1 MNVVAKGGLNKMTW
15 TLLAT
20 HLSMQFGDTQAL
32 DDLSIEFKSGE
43 IHGVVGHNGA
53 GKSTLLQILSGA
65 LTPSEGD
72 LTLDGTN
79 LNFSEPFQAIKAGI
93 ACVYQELSL
102 PTNLTVTECLFLGHE
117 IGKFGV
123 LSKKEMNKRAQILC
137 DEYGIEVDSSKTMC
151 SDLSISQRQLLE
163 IAAASNRR
171 ARVLLF
177 DEPTTA
183 LEPKQVEILFKLMRK
198 LAREENLVVIF
209 VDHRL
214 DEILSVCDR
223 VTALAD
229 GKIRLS
235 EDVANLDIAKL
246 TEAIIGIPRV
256 RTSNVNESRFGDDA
270 TLGEKETDNDLLLEI
285 KFLKGSRL
293 NVNEFTLVNGEIV
306 GLYGLNGSGRSR
318 FLKTLYGV
326 NYFESGSILFKGKV
340 FNPKEP
346 KSALNSGIAYLSEE
360 RKSDGFIPLM
370 NAYENISLSVL
381 SRYKR
386 LKLFINHKMKIEASQ
401 RAIQAVNALGNLRG
415 PIVRLSGGNQQKV
428 LFAGSILKNPSLL
441 LIDEPTIGIDV
452 GAKKEIYELIKK
464 LAHDNGVSVIF
475 SAGEEEEILTLA
487 DSVVIFRDGATTGK
501 KFKSSDLSIQVL
513 RTLAIKGA

>member
-1 MNVVAKGGLNKMTW
+1 MVAKSGLNEMTW
-15 TLLAT
+15 SLLAT

-32 DDLSIEFKSGE
+32 NDVSIEFKSGE

-53 GKSTLLQILSGA
+53 GKSTLLQVLSGA
-65 LTPSEGD
+65 LTPGEGG

-79 LNFSEPFQAIKAGI
+79 LNFSEPFQAINAGI

-117 IGKFGV
+117 IGNFGV
-123 LSKKEMNKRAQILC
+123 LSKKEMNKKAQILC
-137 DEYGIEVDSSKTMC
+137 DEYGIEVDSGKTVC
-151 SDLSISQRQLLE
+151 SELSISQRQLLE

-198 LAREENLVVIF
+198 LAQEENLVVIF

-235 EDVANLDIAKL
+235 EDVANLNITKL
-246 TEAIIGIPRV
+246 TEAIVGISQLRA
-256 RTSNVNESRFGDDA
+256 SNTNKGSFSTNV
-270 TLGEKETDNDLLLEI
+270 TLGKKESNNELLLEI
-285 KFLKGSRL
+285 KSLKSSRL
-293 NVNEFTLVNGEIV
+293 AVNEFTLSKGEIV

-326 NYFESGSILFKGKV
+326 NHFDSGSILFKRKV
-340 FNPKEP
+340 FKPTEP
-346 KSALNSGIAYLSEE
+346 KSALDLGIAYLSED
-360 RKSDGFIPLM
+360 RKNDGFIPLM
-370 NAYENISLSVL
+370 NAYENISIAVL

-386 LKLFINHKMKIEASQ
+386 LKLFINHKIKIEASK
-401 RAIQAVNALGNLRG
+401 AVIQSVNALGNLRG

-441 LIDEPTIGIDV
+441 LLDEPTKGIDV
-452 GAKKEIYELIKK
+452 GAKKEIYELIKT
-464 LAHDNGVSVIF
+464 LAHDKGVSVIF

-487 DSVVIFRDGATTGK
+487 DSVVIFRDGITTGK
-501 KFKSSDLSIQVL
+501 KFKTNELSIQML

>member
-1 MNVVAKGGLNKMTW
+1 MVAKSGLNKMTW
-15 TLLAT
+15 SLLAT
-20 HLSMQFGDTQAL
+20 HLSMKFGDTQAL
-32 DDLSIEFKSGE
+32 NDVSIEFKSGE

-53 GKSTLLQILSGA
+53 GKSTLLQVLSGA
-65 LTPSEGD
+65 LTPGD
-72 LTLDGTN
+72 GTLTLDGTN

-117 IGKFGV
+117 IGNFGV

-137 DEYGIEVDSSKTMC
+137 NEYGIEVNSGKTVC

-171 ARVLLF
+171 ARVILF

-198 LAREENLVVIF
+198 LAQEENLVVIF

-214 DEILSVCDR
+214 DEILSVCDK

-229 GKIRLS
+229 GKIRIS
-235 EDVANLDIAKL
+235 DDVANLDIAKL
-246 TEAIIGIPRV
+246 TEAIVGIPRV
-256 RTSNVNESRFGDDA
+256 RTSHINESRFGTDA
-270 TLGEKETDNDLLLEI
+270 TLDKTETNEELLLEI
-285 KFLKGSRL
+285 ESLKSSRL
-293 NVNEFTLVNGEIV
+293 DVNKFNLSRGEIV

-326 NYFESGSILFKGKV
+326 NYFDSGLILFKRTRFK
-340 FNPKEP
+340 PSEP
-346 KSALNSGIAYLSEE
+346 KSALNLGIAYLSEE
-360 RKSDGFIPLM
+360 RKNDGFIPLM

-381 SRYKR
+381 SRYKK

-401 RAIQAVNALGNLRG
+401 EAIQSINALGNLRG

-441 LIDEPTIGIDV
+441 LLDEPTKGIDV
-452 GAKKEIYELIKK
+452 GAKKEIYELIKT
-464 LAHDNGVSVIF
+464 LAHERGVSVIF

-501 KFKSSDLSIQVL
+501 KFKSSELSIQML

>member
-1 MNVVAKGGLNKMTW
+1 MTW
-15 TLLAT
+15 SLLAT
-20 HLSMQFGDTQAL
+20 HLSMQFGDTHAL
-32 DDLSIEFKSGE
+32 DDVSIEFTSGE

-53 GKSTLLQILSGA
+53 GKSTLLQVLSGA
-65 LTPSEGD
+65 LAPAEGS
-72 LTLDGTN
+72 LTLDGQN
-79 LNFSEPFQAIKAGI
+79 LAFSEPFQAIKAGI

-117 IGKFGV
+117 IGHFGV
-123 LSKKEMNKRAQILC
+123 LSKKDMNEKAQILC
-137 DEYGIEVDSSKTMC
+137 NEYGIEVDSGKTIC

-183 LEPKQVEILFKLMRK
+183 LEPKQVDILFKLMRK

-235 EDVANLDIAKL
+235 EKVTDLSIAKL
-246 TEAIIGIPRV
+246 TDAIVGIPRERV
-256 RTSNVNESRFGDDA
+256 GTTGGSKLIAGSSSGRKQANNEI
-270 TLGEKETDNDLLLEI
+270 LLKIES
-285 KFLKGSRL
+285 LKSSRL
-293 NVNEFTLVNGEIV
+293 DVSEFSLLNGEII

-326 NYFESGSILFKGKV
+326 NHFDSGSILLKG
-340 FNPKEP
+340 NIYIPTDP
-346 KSALNSGIAYLSEE
+346 KSALEKGIAYLSEE

-370 NAYENISLSVL
+370 NAYENITLPVL
-381 SRYKR
+381 KRYKR
-386 LKLFINHKMKIEASQ
+386 LKLFINHKMKIHAGETAVQS
-401 RAIQAVNALGNLRG
+401 VNALGNLKG

-428 LFAGSILKNPSLL
+428 LFAGSILKNPTLL
-441 LIDEPTIGIDV
+441 LLDEPTKGIDV
-452 GAKKEIYELIKK
+452 GAKKEIYELIKT

-475 SAGEEEEILTLA
+475 SAGEEEEVLTLA
-487 DSVVIFRDGATTGK
+487 DSVVIFKDGATSGRKTQ
-501 KFKSSDLSIQVL
+501 SSNLSVQML

>member
-1 MNVVAKGGLNKMTW
+1 VVAKSDVHKMTW
-15 TLLAT
+15 SLLAT
-20 HLSMQFGDTQAL
+20 HLSMQFGDTRAL
-32 DDLSIEFKSGE
+32 DDVSIEFKSGE

-53 GKSTLLQILSGA
+53 GKSTLLQVLSGA
-65 LTPSEGD
+65 LAPGVGT
-72 LTLDGTN
+72 LTLDGSN
-79 LNFSEPFQAIKAGI
+79 LTFSEPFQAIKAGI

-117 IGKFGV
+117 IGHFGI
-123 LSKKEMNKRAQILC
+123 LSKKEMNARAEVLC
-137 DEYGIEVDSSKTMC
+137 NEYGIEVDPGKTIC

-235 EDVANLDIAKL
+235 EEVSNLSIAKL
-246 TEAIIGIPRV
+246 TEAIVGIPRLKS
-256 RTSNVNESRFGDDA
+256 RIAAADESND
-270 TLGEKETDNDLLLEI
+270 EKNSHLMELKQELLLEI
-285 KFLKGSRL
+285 KSLKSSRL
-293 NVNEFTLVNGEIV
+293 DVDDFTLQKGEIV

-318 FLKTLYGV
+318 FLKTIYGI
-326 NYFESGSILFKGKV
+326 NQFDSGSIYLKGELFK
-340 FNPKEP
+340 PTEP
-346 KSALNSGIAYLSEE
+346 KSALEKGIAYLSEE

-370 NAYENISLSVL
+370 NAHENITLPVL
-381 SRYKR
+381 RRYKKF
-386 LKLFINHKMKIEASQ
+386 KLFINHKMKIEASQ
-401 RAIQAVNALGNLRG
+401 AVIQSVNALGNLSG
-415 PIVRLSGGNQQKV
+415 PIARLSGGNQQKV
-428 LFAGSILKNPSLL
+428 LFAGSILKNPILL
-441 LIDEPTIGIDV
+441 LLDEPTKGIDV
-452 GAKKEIYELIKK
+452 GAKKEIYELIKT
-464 LAHDNGVSVIF
+464 LAHESGVSVIF
-475 SAGEEEEILTLA
+475 SAGEEDEILTLA
-487 DSVVIFRDGATTGK
+487 ESAVIFRDGVTSGK
-501 KFKSSDLSIQVL
+501 KFKSSDLSIQLL